1 LSAEREKSGVFYG
14 WFVVAACFLLTLTL
28 GETFWSF
35 GVFFKPLEEQFDW
48 SKSLVSSGYTAF
60 LIGYAIS
67 IVASGTLVDRL
78 SPRPIVLV
86 TGLIA
91 GLGIALCSQVHSI
104 SQLRLFLFIAGVGAG
119 PIWTVAS
126 STVMRWFHG
135 RERAGRLA
143 LAVTSTG
150 VGVGALVFAPL
161 INYFIQD
168 HGWRNAFLYVGIIF
182 SALLV
187 VSSIIIRRSPPVQ
200 EAAAGSGSGAGPS
213 RRPMAASGT
222 GQMLRSPVFLGI
234 TLVVTAAIVS
244 FQALAV
250 HLSPYAQEA
259 GVSAG
264 AAALALGLLGGFSI
278 PGRILSGA
286 VSDAVGWRRTLA
298 LAVLGMAIS
307 ILWLLFLDGGWMLY
321 CFVFCYGLCHGLR
334 IPAQLGIV
342 SDFFG
347 VGSLGVLIG
356 VTTAV
361 GQIAGAFAPYAAGF
375 IADSTGEYSLA
386 FIALMVILAGAAV
399 VAMAIR
405 ERRPASE

>member
-1 LSAEREKSGVFYG
+1 LSGERAKSEVFYG

-35 GVFFKPLEEQFDW
+35 GVFFKPLEDEFDW
-48 SKSLVSSGYTAF
+48 SKTLVSSGYTAF

-67 IVASGTLVDRL
+67 IVASGRLVDRI

-91 GLGIALCSQVHSI
+91 GLGIALCSQVHTI
-104 SQLRLFLFIAGVGAG
+104 NQLRLFLFIAGVGAG

-126 STVMRWFHG
+126 STVMRWFYG
-135 RERAGRLA
+135 KERAGRLA
-143 LAVTSTG
+143 LAITSTG

-168 HGWRNAFLYVGIIF
+168 YGWRNAFMYVGIIF
-182 SALLV
+182 SCILV
-187 VSSIIIRRSPPVQ
+187 VSSVIIRRSPPVQ
-200 EAAAGSGSGAGPS
+200 EVAVSGVDTDPSDREAAP
-213 RRPMAASGT
+213 AASVGKMIT
-222 GQMLRSPVFLGI
+222 SPIFLGI

-250 HLSPYAQEA
+250 HLSPYAQDA
-259 GVSAG
+259 GISATS
-264 AAALALGLLGGFSI
+264 AALCLGLLGGFSI

-286 VSDAVGWRRTLA
+286 VSDAIGWRRTLA
-298 LAVLGMAIS
+298 LAVFGMALS
-307 ILWLLFLDGGWMLY
+307 ILWLLFLHGGWMLY
-321 CFVFCYGLCHGLR
+321 CFVLCYGICHGLR

-347 VGSLGVLIG
+347 VSSLGVLIG
-356 VTTAV
+356 ITTAV
-361 GQIAGAFAPYAAGF
+361 GQIAGAFAPYMAGF
-375 IADSTGEYSLA
+375 IVDRTGEYSLA
-386 FIALMVILAGAAV
+386 FIVLMVVLMGAAIVSV
-399 VAMAIR
+399 VMR
-405 ERRPASE
+405 ERKSVSG

>member
-1 LSAEREKSGVFYG
+1 MSGEREKSGVFYG

-35 GVFFKPLEEQFDW
+35 GVFFKPLEDEFDW

-67 IVASGTLVDRL
+67 IAASGRLVDRI

-104 SQLRLFLFIAGVGAG
+104 NQLRLFLFIAGVGAG

-161 INYFIQD
+161 INYFIED

-182 SALLV
+182 SGILI

-200 EAAAGSGSGAGPS
+200 EVTSGSGSDAGPS
-213 RRPMAASGT
+213 RRPAPAASV
-222 GQMLRSPVFLGI
+222 GQMIRSPIFLGI

-264 AAALALGLLGGFSI
+264 SAALALGLLGGFSI
-278 PGRILSGA
+278 PGRILSSA
-286 VSDAVGWRRTLA
+286 VSDAIGWRKTLA
-298 LAVLGMAIS
+298 LAVFGMALS

-321 CFVFCYGLCHGLR
+321 CFVLCYGVCHGLR

-342 SDFFG
+342 NDFFG
-347 VGSLGVLIG
+347 VSSLGVLIG
-356 VTTAV
+356 ITTAV
-361 GQIAGAFAPYAAGF
+361 GQIAGAFAPYLAGF
-375 IADSTGEYSLA
+375 IVDSTGEYSLA
-386 FIALMVILAGAAV
+386 FIVLMVVLVGAAV
-399 VAMAIR
+399 VSVVMR
-405 ERRPASE
+405 ERRPASQ

>member
-1 LSAEREKSGVFYG
+1 LSGEEQKSGIFYG

-35 GVFFKPLEEQFDW
+35 GVFFKPLEDEFDW

-67 IVASGTLVDRL
+67 IVASGRLVDKL

-104 SQLRLFLFIAGVGAG
+104 NQLRLFLFIAGVGAG

-143 LAVTSTG
+143 LAITSTG

-182 SALLV
+182 SGILI
-187 VSSIIIRRSPPVQ
+187 VSSVIIRRSPPTKETATGLESGV
-200 EAAAGSGSGAGPS
+200 GSS
-213 RRPMAASGT
+213 RRPVPALSTA
-222 GQMLRSPVFLGI
+222 QIIRSPLFLGV

-264 AAALALGLLGGFSI
+264 SAALALGLLGGFSI

-286 VSDAVGWRRTLA
+286 VSDAVGWRKTLA
-298 LAVLGMAIS
+298 LAVFGMAIS
-307 ILWLLFLDGGWMLY
+307 IFWLLFLGGGWMLY
-321 CFVFCYGLCHGLR
+321 CFVVCYGVCHGLR

-342 SDFFG
+342 GDFFG
-347 VGSLGVLIG
+347 VGSLGMLIG
-356 VTTAV
+356 ITTAV

-375 IADSTGEYSLA
+375 IVDSTGDYSLA
-386 FIALMVILAGAAV
+386 FIVLMVVLAGAAV
-399 VAMAIR
+399 VAVAMR
-405 ERRPASE
+405 EPRPEP

>member
-1 LSAEREKSGVFYG
+1 LSGEREKSGVFYG

-35 GVFFKPLEEQFDW
+35 GVFFKPLEDEFDW

-67 IVASGTLVDRL
+67 IVASGRLVDRL

-104 SQLRLFLFIAGVGAG
+104 NQLRLFLFIAGVGAG

-143 LAVTSTG
+143 LAITSTG

-182 SALLV
+182 SGILI
-187 VSSIIIRRSPPVQ
+187 VSSIIIRRSPPVK
-200 EAAAGSGSGAGPS
+200 ETATGPGSSVGSS
-213 RRPMAASGT
+213 KRPVPALSTA
-222 GQMLRSPVFLGI
+222 QMIRSPLFLGV

-264 AAALALGLLGGFSI
+264 SAALALGLLGGFSI

-286 VSDAVGWRRTLA
+286 VSDAVGWRKTLA
-298 LAVLGMAIS
+298 LAVFGMAIS

-321 CFVFCYGLCHGLR
+321 CFVVCYGMCHGLR

-342 SDFFG
+342 GDFFG

-356 VTTAV
+356 ITTAV

-375 IADSTGEYSLA
+375 IVDSTGEYSLA
-386 FIALMVILAGAAV
+386 FIVLMVVLAGAAV
-399 VAMAIR
+399 VAVAMR
-405 ERRPASE
+405 ERRPES

>member
-1 LSAEREKSGVFYG
+1 MSGERAKSDVFYG

-35 GVFFKPLEEQFDW
+35 GVFFKPLEEEFDW
-48 SKSLVSSGYTAF
+48 SKTLVSSGYTAF

-67 IVASGTLVDRL
+67 IVASGRLVDRI

-104 SQLRLFLFIAGVGAG
+104 NQLRLFLFIAGVGAG

-126 STVMRWFHG
+126 STVMRWFYG

-143 LAVTSTG
+143 LAITSTG

-161 INYFIQD
+161 INYFID
-168 HGWRNAFLYVGIIF
+168 DFGWRDAFLYVGIIF
-182 SALLV
+182 SAILV
-187 VSSIIIRRSPPVQ
+187 LSSVIIRRSPPVQ
-200 EAAAGSGSGAGPS
+200 EMAISGSDTNPS
-213 RRPMAASGT
+213 RRRPAPPASVGK
-222 GQMLRSPVFLGI
+222 MIASPIFLGI

-259 GVSAG
+259 GVSA
-264 AAALALGLLGGFSI
+264 ASAALALGLLGGFSI

-286 VSDAVGWRRTLA
+286 VSDAIGWRKTLA
-298 LAVLGMAIS
+298 LAVFGMAIS

-321 CFVFCYGLCHGLR
+321 CFVLCYGVCHGLR

-347 VGSLGVLIG
+347 VSSLGVLIG
-356 VTTAV
+356 ITTAV
-361 GQIAGAFAPYAAGF
+361 GQIAGAFAPYMTGF
-375 IADSTGEYSLA
+375 IVDSTGEYSLA
-386 FIALMVILAGAAV
+386 FIVLMVVLTGAAV
-399 VAMAIR
+399 VSVVMR
-405 ERRPASE
+405 ERQPVSG